1 MNATAVT
8 SPLRAVL
15 FDMDG
20 TLVDTESLWWQTVDE
35 QAAGLGLAVDGADL
49 PEILGRPVEHT
60 AAHLAARAAAR
71 AGGRAGGRG
80 PAGGVLA
87 AGLAA
92 DLERRFTELIADR
105 AATRNLPTMP
115 GALELLDALSAA
127 GIATALVSASPRPVV
142 DLVLGLLGRE
152 RFATSRAAGETAQ
165 TKPHPA
171 PYLAA
176 AHALGVATGAC
187 VAVEDTATGVASA
200 EAAGCAVLAVPS
212 LAPIEAGPGRSVAA
226 SLLDVDVERL
236 ERLVTRGSAVLRG

>member
-35 QAAGLGLAVDGADL
+35 QAAGLGLAVDDADL

-71 AGGRAGGRG
+71 AGGRG
-80 PAGGVLA
+80 PAGAVLA